1 MNVILDDVALNIIF
15 DTEKN
20 VGDVLKA
27 LEKELESNSA
37 TMIEVKADNIVVSAE
52 KLEEL
57 FLQPLGNIKELSIK
71 SISYMEVK
79 EILKQLC
86 KVFNTLSEKLE
97 KIPVQLQKD
106 ANKEAMTTV
115 SELADSL
122 SLLFQ
127 IIPYLELFTK
137 FSNVTVENKSL
148 MDFIQEFPPFLQD
161 FLKAVES
168 NDTVSIGDLAEYE
181 IAPRLK
187 SLSLLQ
193 KVLEQL

>member
-1 MNVILDDVALNIIF
+1 
-15 DTEKN
+15 
-20 VGDVLKA
+20 
-27 LEKELESNSA
+27 
-37 TMIEVKADNIVVSAE
+37 
-52 KLEEL
+52 
-57 FLQPLGNIKELSIK
+57 
-71 SISYMEVK
+71 MEVK

-86 KVFNTLSEKLE
+86 KVFVTLAEKLE
-97 KIPVQLQKD
+97 KIPMQLQKN

-127 IIPYLELFTK
+127 LIPYLELFPEK
-137 FSNVTVENKSL
+137 FSNFSIENKSL
-148 MDFIQEFPPFLQD
+148 MEFVQEFPPFLED

-187 SLSLLQ
+187 SLSSLQ
-193 KVLEQL
+193 KTL